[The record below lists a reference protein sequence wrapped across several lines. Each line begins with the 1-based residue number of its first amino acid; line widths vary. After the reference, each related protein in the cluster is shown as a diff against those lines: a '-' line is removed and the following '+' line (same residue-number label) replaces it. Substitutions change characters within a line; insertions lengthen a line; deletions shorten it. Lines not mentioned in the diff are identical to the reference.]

1 MGTNLLYRRTPMAR
15 STVVASLLFTL
26 VILSSGCTWV
36 ALTPEAAEVQIG
48 ASNAIDGCTRVGTTK
63 ARTRLRIGFFFRS
76 EKKVSEELT
85 TLARNDAPELGGNT
99 VVAEGPV
106 DADGMQRFA
115 VYDCPVGD

>member
-1 MGTNLLYRRTPMAR
+1 VAR
-15 STVVASLLFTL
+15 STVVASLLLTL

-63 ARTRLRIGFFFRS
+63 AHTVVRIGFFFRS

-106 DADGMQRFA
+106 DADGMQRFS
-115 VYDCPVGD
+115 VYHCPVGA